1 MGPQRMEGK
10 RVVADATDAKK
21 GEMEKSRFFRLT

>member
-1 MGPQRMEGK
+1 MEGK

-21 GEMEKSRFFRLT
+21 GEMEEVLAEPLAEG